1 MIAKLLINGGEGGI
15 RTHGTRK
22 GITVFEIDVSRLTL
36 CCPISFCPNSLRFT
50 KTACGSSAVSYCSVL
65 GGSLANWLA
74 SFLPSSTVEG
84 VGVF

>member
-1 MIAKLLINGGEGGI
+1 MITGEEGEI
-15 RTHGTRK
+15 RTHGARK
-22 GITVFEIDVSRLTL
+22 GTTVFEVDVSRLTL

-65 GGSLANWLA
+65 DSSFANWLA